1 MLSSLLQPRCSVQH
15 RNPKEDIANL
25 AFAKGNV
32 LVVMTRAFF
41 CHASVIVSTPQES
54 EKNQRGCTVLVAVI
68 CWSYIA
74 L

>member
-15 RNPKEDIANL
+15 RNRLKNYIETKEDIANL

-41 CHASVIVSTPQES
+41 CHASVIVSTQQERAR
-54 EKNQRGCTVLVAVI
+54 NQQGCTV
-68 CWSYIA
+68 
-74 L
+74 